1 MIIFQFMVGF
11 IIVGA
16 ITWLGYTN
24 RRELPAPGKPDD
36 AGERLAFAIQCLY
49 PMILVVLV
57 NFIAVVLCRA
67 DPKVYNPLAGHDQG
81 HKIQSYKNI
90 LTNSVEQFLI
100 SSVLMLVY
108 ASMTTCAEGL
118 KIIPVYSFLFVLA
131 RILFVFGYSK
141 SPKYRSFGMSINI
154 IITTALAMF
163 IGYNYYRNFSSIVEV
178 IRTEL

>member
-1 MIIFQFMVGF
+1 MADLRSSGR
-11 IIVGA
+11 A
-16 ITWLGYTN
+16 
-24 RRELPAPGKPDD
+24 LPVYARPCS
-36 AGERLAFAIQCLY
+36 RLCIQCLY